1 MATKHFD
8 IPDFHFFE
16 EKNIFSGSMSKHFN
30 YKIWYGEQFIVK
42 VWYGEKCFSCTPE
55 SEIVAELTLDFV
67 SESVEKIDLWL
78 KEQYEIYAKVHE
90 NSRS

>member
-30 YKIWYGEQFIVK
+30 YKIWYGE
-42 VWYGEKCFSCTPE
+42 KCFSCTPE

-67 SESVEKIDLWL
+67 PESVEKIDLWL